1 MNQEFEDYIDLESNH
16 LATDEFPKRL
26 KEYISPEIDNEGT
39 GLQKLK
45 SQIGIKNKSP
55 MHRAVNDENIFLNN
69 QMYNLALLKNVLT
82 SIYPNL
88 QRPNI
93 MKA

>member
-1 MNQEFEDYIDLESNH
+1 MS
-16 LATDEFPKRL
+16 TDEFPKRL
-26 KEYISPEIDNEGT
+26 KDYISPESGNEGS
-39 GLQKLK
+39 GLQGLK
-45 SQIGIKNKSP
+45 SQVGIKKSHKSP
-55 MHRAVNDENIFLNN
+55 NHKSGNEENIFVNN
-69 QMYNLALLKNVLT
+69 QMYNLGLLKNVLT